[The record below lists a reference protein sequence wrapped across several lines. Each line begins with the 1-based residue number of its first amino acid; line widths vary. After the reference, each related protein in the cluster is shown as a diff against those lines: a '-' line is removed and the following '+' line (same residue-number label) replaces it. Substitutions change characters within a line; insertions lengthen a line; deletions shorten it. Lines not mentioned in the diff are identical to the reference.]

1 MNTAERR
8 AERRRANIARK
19 ATIAQLKA
27 EWEAVD
33 WAYEAEQHMGESEEN
48 EEGIEYRKERGL
60 EGYMFFTSKSKG

>member
-33 WAYEAEQHMGESEEN
+33 WAYEPPPPPPPPPQIRTLPGVSVQAN
-48 EEGIEYRKERGL
+48 RGT
-60 EGYMFFTSKSKG
+60 Y